1 MHCLWVMEEV
11 IVVGSGPAG
20 CTAAIALTLR
30 GREVLIL
37 ERDQHPRAKLCAGGL
52 PPKVVGALPVD
63 VEGVVEQRVDRIRFR
78 CGGKHELELTFER
91 PVIHMV
97 RRERLDQR
105 LAEKA
110 MHLGA
115 RLLEGL
121 RVVRLLPGREHVTV
135 ETTNGTYRARAV
147 VAADGALGSGA
158 KLLGQEGIRLCPAV
172 QAEVRVSDDQMAYW
186 EGRLG
191 CDLGVVPGGIG
202 WVFPKRESL
211 SVGVCTFR
219 PPVDLQ
225 KVLLKYI
232 RLEGIRPAGPCSIR
246 AHPLAVWDGR
256 LRFSRGGV
264 LVAGDA
270 AGLVNPLTGAG
281 IRRACISGQLAA
293 EAVHA
298 YLAGGARCIKDL
310 ASYDRR
316 VVADLVGELQR
327 ARLFSRVFYRAPAFF
342 YRIGVMNARINPWV
356 GQLLSGQKS
365 YLEVFRELVSGEW
378 IRRRH

>member
-1 MHCLWVMEEV
+1 LHCLLAMEEV

-20 CTAAIALTLR
+20 CTAAIALALR

-52 PPKVVGALPVD
+52 PPKVVGALPVG
-63 VEGVVEQRVDRIRFR
+63 VEGLVEQRVDRIRFR
-78 CGGKHELELTFER
+78 CKGRHELELTFER

-97 RRERLDQR
+97 QRERLDQR
-105 LAEKA
+105 LAESA
-110 MHLGA
+110 VRLGA

-121 RVVRLLPGREHVTV
+121 RVVRLLPKSDHVVV
-135 ETTNGTYRARAV
+135 ETTNGTYTARAV

-158 KLLGQEGIRLCPAV
+158 KVLGREGIRLCPAV
-172 QAEVRVSDDQMAYW
+172 QAEVRVSDDQLAYW

-191 CDLGVVPGGIG
+191 CDFGAVPGGIG
-202 WVFPKRESL
+202 WVFPKKEAL
-211 SVGVCTFR
+211 SVGACTFR
-219 PPVDLQ
+219 PPVDLGSA
-225 KVLLKYI
+225 LERYI
-232 RLEGIRPAGPCSIR
+232 RLEGIRPAGSYSIR
-246 AHPLAVWDGR
+246 SHPLAVWNGR
-256 LRFSRGGV
+256 LKFSRGGV

-298 YLAGGARCIKDL
+298 YLAGGGRCVKDL

-316 VVADLVGELQR
+316 VVADLVDELER
-327 ARLFSRVFYRAPAFF
+327 ARLFARVFYRAPSFF
-342 YRIGVMNARINPWV
+342 YRVGVMNARVNPFV

-378 IRRRH
+378 MRR

>member
-1 MHCLWVMEEV
+1 MEEV

-37 ERDQHPRAKLCAGGL
+37 ERDQHPREKLCAGGL

-63 VEGVVEQRVDRIRFR
+63 VEGVVEQQVDRLRFR
-78 CGGKHELELTFER
+78 YRGKHELELTFER

-110 MHLGA
+110 VQMGA

-121 RVVRLLPGREHVTV
+121 RVVRMVPGREYVTI
-135 ETTNGTYRARAV
+135 ETTNGSYQARAV

-158 KLLGQEGIRLCPAV
+158 KVLGREGIRVCPAV
-172 QAEVRVSDDQMAYW
+172 QAEVRVSDDQLAYW

-191 CDLGVVPGGIG
+191 CDFGAVPGGIG

-211 SVGVCTFR
+211 SVGACTFR
-219 PPVDLQ
+219 PPVDL
-225 KVLLKYI
+225 KGALERYI
-232 RLEGIRPAGPCSIR
+232 GLEGIRPAGPVTIHS
-246 AHPLAVWDGR
+246 HPLAVWNGR
-256 LRFSRGGV
+256 RRFSRGGI

-298 YLAGGARCIKDL
+298 YLAGGGRCVKDL
-310 ASYDRR
+310 GSYDRR
-316 VVADLVGELQR
+316 VVADLVDELKR
-327 ARLFSRVFYRAPAFF
+327 ARLFGQLFYRAPAFF
-342 YRIGVMNARINPWV
+342 YRIGVMNARVNPWV
-356 GQLLSGQKS
+356 GELLSGQKS
-365 YLEVFRELVSGEW
+365 YLEVFSELVSGEW
-378 IRRRH
+378 MRR

>member
-1 MHCLWVMEEV
+1 LHFPSVMEEV
-11 IVVGSGPAG
+11 IIVGSGPAG
-20 CTAAIALTLR
+20 CTAAIALALR

-63 VEGVVEQRVDRIRFR
+63 VEGVVEQQVDRLRFR
-78 CGGKHELELTFER
+78 YRGKHELELTFER

-110 MHLGA
+110 VRLGA

-121 RVVRLLPGREHVTV
+121 RVVRLSTGGGRVLV
-135 ETTNGTYRARAV
+135 ETTNGSYEARAL

-158 KLLGQEGIRLCPAV
+158 KVLGREGMRLCPAV
-172 QAEVRVSDDQMAYW
+172 QAEVRISDDQMACW

-191 CDLGVVPGGIG
+191 CDFGAVPGGIG
-202 WVFPKRESL
+202 WVFPKKESL
-211 SVGVCTFR
+211 SVGACTFR
-219 PPVDLQ
+219 PPVDL
-225 KVLLKYI
+225 KKALERYI
-232 RLEGIRPAGPCSIR
+232 HLEGIRPAGPVVIHS
-246 AHPLAVWDGR
+246 HPLAVWDGR
-256 LRFSRGGV
+256 REFSRGGI

-298 YLAGGARCIKDL
+298 YLAGGARCVKDL

-316 VVADLVGELQR
+316 VVADLVDELER
-327 ARLFSRVFYRAPAFF
+327 ARLFGRWFYRAPGFF
-342 YRIGVMNARINPWV
+342 YRLGVMNARINPWV

-378 IRRRH
+378 IRR